1 MTNYIIRR
9 IFYGIISIWAVITI
23 VFMIGRLSGDPVS
36 LFVPIDARADDVA
49 YVRKRLGL
57 DRPGYQQYLSYVGG
71 LVRGDFGKSM
81 RWGSPVQQVAF
92 PRLLATLQLVW
103 LTAII
108 ILAVSIP
115 VGVLSAVHRGKAF
128 DSFGKAFALFGQSAP
143 TFWVGLMLIIL
154 FAVIWNILPAGG
166 RGDFRNLILPA
177 FTLGMFGT
185 AATTRLT
192 RSSMLNVL
200 DSDYIKMLRAKGVPE
215 RTVLWRH
222 ALKNASLPIL
232 TLFGL
237 QLVGLMTGAVIT
249 ETVFSW
255 PGLGRLAV
263 EAIFARDYAMVQ
275 FIVLLGSSL
284 FIAMNLIVDILYA
297 YVDPRIRYT

>member
-1 MTNYIIRR
+1 MTNYILRR
-9 IFYGIISIWAVITI
+9 IFYGILSLWAVVTI
-23 VFMIGRLSGDPVS
+23 VFLIGRASGDPVS
-36 LFVPIDARADDVA
+36 LFVPIDARADDVE

-57 DRPGYQQYLSYVGG
+57 DRPVYVQYASYMGG
-71 LVRGDFGKSM
+71 LVQGDFGKSM
-81 RWGSPVQQVAF
+81 RWGSPVKDVAF

-115 VGVLSAVHRGKAF
+115 VGVFSAVKRGKAF
-128 DSFGKAFALFGQSAP
+128 DTFGKAFALFGQSAP
-143 TFWVGLMLIIL
+143 TFWIGLMLIIL
-154 FAVIWNILPAGG
+154 FAVVWKVLPAGG

-177 FTLGMFGT
+177 FTLGIFGM
-185 AATTRLT
+185 AAVTRLT
-192 RSSMLNVL
+192 RSAMLNVL

-215 RTVLWRH
+215 QAILWRH
-222 ALKNASLPIL
+222 ALKNASLPVL

-249 ETVFSW
+249 ETVFAW

-284 FIAMNLIVDILYA
+284 FITMNLIVDILYA
-297 YVDPRIRYT
+297 YLDPRIRYT